1 MILLSPKLWFFYY
14 NPQLA
19 DAFAK
24 FINFNIQK
32 VPDLTFN
39 KKLTLPYL
47 KKKILV
53 KTVILKWG
61 IFKS

>member
-14 NPQLA
+14 TPQLA
-19 DAFAK
+19 DAFAE

-61 IFKS
+61 IFQS

>member
-1 MILLSPKLWFFYY
+1 MILLSPNLWFFYY
-14 NPQLA
+14 TPQLA

-61 IFKS
+61 IFKT